1 MCVVIKKYH
10 SLLKFFL
17 LKNSKELAAW
27 LPASYCK
34 INSILLL
41 GKITVGCCLLKTVKN
56 WQLGCQQVTVKLT
69 VSYCWWNLQ
78 LATVFANTA

>member
-41 GKITVGCCLLKTVKN
+41 GKITVGCCLLKNSKELAA
-56 WQLGCQQVTVKLT
+56 WLPA
-69 VSYCWWNLQ
+69 SYC
-78 LATVFANTA
+78 